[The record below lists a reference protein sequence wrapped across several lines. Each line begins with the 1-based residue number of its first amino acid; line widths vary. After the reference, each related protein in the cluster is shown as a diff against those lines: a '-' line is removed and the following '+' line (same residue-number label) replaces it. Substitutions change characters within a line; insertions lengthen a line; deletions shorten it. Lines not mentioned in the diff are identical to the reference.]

1 MIDLKIAFGCRV
13 LFLASLAVAQ
23 SSIVEAACTSELKNP
38 YHIPRQAKSVDSA
51 SGSGEFSPPALFR
64 QEKIKPPMG
73 LNEDQM
79 NLLFKMLKDSP
90 HLQAF
95 DVFVIYGSRVH
106 FDFGSKPSTI
116 SDLDIATIPKDPS
129 AVSPETYKE
138 ARKTASELSAALKVM
153 ITFDLRANQ
162 SFSDLIQDPDFF
174 NPSAVEEYVLAWK
187 EFQASPEAKLN
198 HALVVKKAWQAFL
211 QERGLGTWFTKNS
224 IVIFRDEEA
233 AEKWAPVLKSKGFHN
248 WTPLP

>member
-1 MIDLKIAFGCRV
+1 MIDLKIAFGRLV
-13 LFLASLAVAQ
+13 LFMASLAVAQ
-23 SSIVEAACTSELKNP
+23 SSIVEAACTYELKNS
-38 YHIPRQAKSVDSA
+38 YDISRWKKSVDSA
-51 SGSGEFSPPALFR
+51 SGSEELSPPALFR

-73 LNEDQM
+73 LKEDQM
-79 NLLFKMLKDSP
+79 NLLLKMLKDSP
-90 HLQAF
+90 YLQAF

-162 SFSDLIQDPDFF
+162 SFSDLIQNPDFLTPP
-174 NPSAVEEYVLAWK
+174 PSRNMSLPGRSFKPA
-187 EFQASPEAKLN
+187 QRPS
-198 HALVVKKAWQAFL
+198 
-211 QERGLGTWFTKNS
+211 S
-224 IVIFRDEEA
+224 IM
-233 AEKWAPVLKSKGFHN
+233 L
-248 WTPLP
+248 